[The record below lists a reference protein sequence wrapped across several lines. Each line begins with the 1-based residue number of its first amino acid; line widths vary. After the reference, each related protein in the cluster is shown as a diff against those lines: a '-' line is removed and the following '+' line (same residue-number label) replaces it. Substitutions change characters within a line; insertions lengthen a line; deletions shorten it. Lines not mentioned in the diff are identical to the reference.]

1 MNKIYLS
8 LVVTL
13 LTTTTFAQIK
23 FAPEVGINMGMQTIR
38 TLSPTSPSTSSSL
51 TESSKLSP
59 GFTGGLNLDIKILRN
74 LYVNTG
80 TFYVFDNIKY
90 SQTMNFTKY
99 GLGNPASVTYNRL
112 HYIKVPLYIMY
123 KSGFEGMG
131 RFTAGIGMYAA
142 YAVGGNSVQSIPDTA
157 YDIENEKV
165 SLTYKNS
172 NTEMKFGN
180 DPLADNLRRWDY
192 GVNAC
197 IGYESNIGLYF
208 RGMVH
213 YGLVNL
219 DPANISDKRIRNW
232 GFGLS
237 IGYLIGKDNW

>member
-1 MNKIYLS
+1 MNKIYSS
-8 LVVTL
+8 LVLTL

-38 TLSPTSPSTSSSL
+38 TMSQSSSSSF

-74 LYVNTG
+74 LYINTG

-90 SQTMNFTKY
+90 SSNRDFTKY
-99 GLGNPASVTYNRL
+99 GLGTASSVTYNRL
-112 HYIKVPLYIMY
+112 HYIKAPLYIMY

-131 RFTAGIGMYAA
+131 RFTAGIGMYVA
-142 YAVGGNSVQSIPDTA
+142 YAVGGNSVQSIPDTI
-157 YDIENEKV
+157 YDMENQKV
-165 SLTYKNS
+165 SLTYLKS

-180 DPLADNLRRWDY
+180 DPLTDNLRRWDY
-192 GVNAC
+192 GLNAC
-197 IGYESNIGLYF
+197 IGYEANVGLYF
-208 RGMVH
+208 RGTVN

-219 DPANISDKRIRNW
+219 DPANVSDKRIRNW

>member
-1 MNKIYLS
+1 MNKIYSS
-8 LVVTL
+8 LILTL
-13 LTTTTFAQIK
+13 LATTTYAQIK
-23 FAPEVGINMGMQTIR
+23 FAPEAGINMGMQTIR
-38 TLSPTSPSTSSSL
+38 TLTQSSSSPSF

-59 GFTGGLNLDIKILRN
+59 GFTAGLNLDIKILRN

-90 SQTMNFTKY
+90 SQHKDFTKY
-99 GLGNPASVTYNRL
+99 GLGTPSAITYNRL
-112 HYIKVPLYIMY
+112 HYIKAPLYIMY

-131 RFTAGIGMYAA
+131 RFTAGIGIYVA
-142 YAVGGNSVQSIPDTA
+142 YAIGGNNIQSIPDTI
-157 YDIENEKV
+157 YDMENEKV
-165 SLTYKNS
+165 SLTYMNS
-172 NTEMKFGN
+172 NTEMKFGD
-180 DPLADNLRRWDY
+180 DPMTDNLKRWDF
-192 GVNAC
+192 GTNAC

-208 RGMVH
+208 RGTVN
-213 YGLVNL
+213 YGFVNL